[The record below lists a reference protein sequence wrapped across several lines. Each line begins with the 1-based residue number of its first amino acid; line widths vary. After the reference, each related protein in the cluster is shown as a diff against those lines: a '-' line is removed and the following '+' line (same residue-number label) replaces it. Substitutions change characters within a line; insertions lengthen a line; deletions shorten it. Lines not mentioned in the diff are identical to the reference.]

1 LTRRRKNRAV
11 APVIATLLMVAIAV
25 TGGTVIFVFSQ
36 EFFNVAQ
43 FSGGGPSFET
53 VEVLGYDARDVSKL
67 TTHDGLQTF
76 KPYTGGDG
84 DGLFEK
90 NERITIYVTNNGQQ
104 PITISEISFG
114 GTVYEYANA
123 EGLQSVGPESSIPGG
138 TYDFWLGKGEE
149 NRDVLLQEYLVNHD
163 IALQEYLVNHD
174 ISLQEYYEINDISLQ
189 GRMPIIEP
197 GDSVTTILALDS
209 DFKLGRDVPFRI
221 TTTNGAIFV
230 DAITMGQNMS

>member
-1 LTRRRKNRAV
+1 MRRRKNRVV

-36 EFFNVAQ
+36 EFFNIAQ
-43 FSGGGPSFET
+43 MSSGAPSFES
-53 VEVLGYDARDVSKL
+53 VKVLGYDARDVSQL

-76 KPYTGGDG
+76 KPYSGGDG

-90 NERITIYVTNNGQQ
+90 NERIAIYVKNDSQQ

-123 EGLQSVGPESSIPGG
+123 EGLQSVGDESSIPGG
-138 TYDFWLGKGEE
+138 TYDFWLGKGDE
-149 NRDVLLQEYLVNHD
+149 NHDVLLQEYLVNHD
-163 IALQEYLVNHD
+163 TALQEYLVNHD
-174 ISLQEYYEINDISLQ
+174 ISLQQYLEINDISLQ
-189 GRMPIIEP
+189 GGIQVIEP

-209 DFKLGRDVPFRI
+209 NFKVGRDVSFRI
-221 TTTNGAIFV
+221 TTTNGGIFMGT
-230 DAITMGQNMS
+230 IIMGQNMS

>member
-1 LTRRRKNRAV
+1 MRRRKNRAV

-36 EFFNVAQ
+36 GFFSTAQ
-43 FSGGGPSFET
+43 ISSGFQSFED
-53 VEVLGYDARDVSKL
+53 VKVLGYDARDVSKL

-76 KPYTGGDG
+76 KPYSGGDG

-90 NERITIYVTNNGQQ
+90 HERIAIYVTNNSQQ

-123 EGLQSVGPESSIPGG
+123 EGLQPVGDESSIPGG
-138 TYDFWLGKGEE
+138 TYDFWLNKGGEGE
-149 NRDVLLQEYLVNHD
+149 DNHDVLLQEGVP
-163 IALQEYLVNHD
+163 V
-174 ISLQEYYEINDISLQ
+174 
-189 GRMPIIEP
+189 IEP

-209 DFKLGRDVPFRI
+209 NFKLGRDVPFRI
-221 TTTNGAIFV
+221 TTTNGAIFMGT
-230 DAITMGQNMS
+230 IIMGQNMS

>member
-1 LTRRRKNRAV
+1 MRRRKNRAV

-25 TGGTVIFVFSQ
+25 VGGTVIFVFSQ
-36 EFFNVAQ
+36 GFFSTAQ
-43 FSGGGPSFET
+43 ISSGFPSFET
-53 VEVLGYDARDVSKL
+53 VTVLGYDARDVSQL

-90 NERITIYVTNNGQQ
+90 HERIAIYVTNDSNE

-123 EGLQSVGPESSIPGG
+123 EVLQSVGPESSIPGG

-149 NRDVLLQEYLVNHD
+149 NHD
-163 IALQEYLVNHD
+163 ILLKASQDLEHGIQV
-174 ISLQEYYEINDISLQ
+174 
-189 GRMPIIEP
+189 IES
-197 GDSVTTILALDS
+197 GDSITTILALDS
-209 DFKLGRDVPFRI
+209 NFKLGRDVAFRI
-221 TTTNGAIFV
+221 TTSNGAIFV
-230 DAITMGQNMS
+230 DTVIMGQNMS

>member
-1 LTRRRKNRAV
+1 MRRRKNRAV

-36 EFFNVAQ
+36 GFFSTAQ
-43 FSGGGPSFET
+43 ISSGFLSFET
-53 VEVLGYDARDVSKL
+53 VTVLGYDARDVSQL

-76 KPYTGGDG
+76 KPYSGGDG

-90 NERITIYVTNNGQQ
+90 NERIAIYVTNNGQQ
-104 PITISEISFG
+104 PITIAEISFG

-123 EGLQSVGPESSIPGG
+123 EVLQSVGDESSIRGG
-138 TYDFWLGKGEE
+138 QYDFWVGKGEE
-149 NRDVLLQEYLVNHD
+149 NHD
-163 IALQEYLVNHD
+163 ILLKSSQDLEHGIQV
-174 ISLQEYYEINDISLQ
+174 
-189 GRMPIIEP
+189 IEP

-221 TTTNGAIFV
+221 TTSNGAIFV
-230 DAITMGQNMS
+230 DTIIMGQNMS

>member
-36 EFFNVAQ
+36 GFFSTAQ
-43 FSGGGPSFET
+43 ISSGYPSFEL
-53 VEVLGYDARDVSKL
+53 VKVLGYDSRDVSQL

-90 NERITIYVTNNGQQ
+90 HERITIYVTNNSQQ

-123 EGLQSVGPESSIPGG
+123 EVLQSVGPESSIPGG

-149 NRDVLLQEYLVNHD
+149 NQDILLKASQDLEHGIQV
-163 IALQEYLVNHD
+163 
-174 ISLQEYYEINDISLQ
+174 
-189 GRMPIIEP
+189 IEP

-209 DFKLGRDVPFRI
+209 NFKLGRDVPFRI

-230 DAITMGQNMS
+230 DTVIMGQNMS

>member
-1 LTRRRKNRAV
+1 MRRRKNRAV

-43 FSGGGPSFET
+43 VGGGFPSIEA
-53 VEVLGYDARDVSKL
+53 VKVLGYDARDVSQL

-90 NERITIYVTNNGQQ
+90 NERIAIYVTNNGQQ

-114 GTVYEYANA
+114 GMVYEYANA
-123 EGLQSVGPESSIPGG
+123 EGLQSVGDESSIPGG
-138 TYDFWLGKGEE
+138 TYDFWLGKGDE
-149 NRDVLLQEYLVNHD
+149 NHDVLLKSSQDLEHGIQV
-163 IALQEYLVNHD
+163 
-174 ISLQEYYEINDISLQ
+174 
-189 GRMPIIEP
+189 IEP

-209 DFKLGRDVPFRI
+209 NFKMGRDVSFRI
-221 TTTNGAIFV
+221 TTTNGAIFMGT
-230 DAITMGQNMS
+230 IIMGQNMS

>member
-36 EFFNVAQ
+36 GFFNVAQ
-43 FSGGGPSFET
+43 ISSGFPSIET
-53 VEVLGYDARDVSKL
+53 VTVLGYDARDVSQL

-90 NERITIYVTNNGQQ
+90 HERITIYVTNDSNE

-123 EGLQSVGPESSIPGG
+123 EVLQSVGPESSIPGG

-149 NRDVLLQEYLVNHD
+149 NHDVLLQEYLVNHD
-163 IALQEYLVNHD
+163 TALQEYLVNHD
-174 ISLQEYYEINDISLQ
+174 ITLQQYQEINDISLQ
-189 GRMPIIEP
+189 GRIQVIEP

-209 DFKLGRDVPFRI
+209 NFKLGRDVPFRI

-230 DAITMGQNMS
+230 DTIIMGQNMS

>member
-1 LTRRRKNRAV
+1 MTRRRKNRAV

-76 KPYTGGDG
+76 KPYSGGDG

-90 NERITIYVTNNGQQ
+90 NERIAIYVTNDSNE

-123 EGLQSVGPESSIPGG
+123 EVLGPVGDESSIPGG
-138 TYDFWLGKGEE
+138 HYDFWLNKGEE
-149 NRDVLLQEYLVNHD
+149 NHDVLLKASQDLEHGIQV
-163 IALQEYLVNHD
+163 
-174 ISLQEYYEINDISLQ
+174 
-189 GRMPIIEP
+189 IEP

-209 DFKLGRDVPFRI
+209 NFKMGRDVSFRI
-221 TTTNGAIFV
+221 TTTNGAIFMGT
-230 DAITMGQNMS
+230 IIMGQNMS

>member
-1 LTRRRKNRAV
+1 MRRRKNRAV

-36 EFFNVAQ
+36 GFFSTAQ
-43 FSGGGPSFET
+43 ISSGYPSFEL
-53 VEVLGYDARDVSKL
+53 VKVLGYDARDVSKL

-76 KPYTGGDG
+76 KPYSGGDG

-90 NERITIYVTNNGQQ
+90 NERIAIYVTNNSQQ

-123 EGLQSVGPESSIPGG
+123 EGLQSVGDESSIPGG

-149 NRDVLLQEYLVNHD
+149 NHD
-163 IALQEYLVNHD
+163 ILLKASQDLEVGIQV
-174 ISLQEYYEINDISLQ
+174 
-189 GRMPIIEP
+189 IEP
-197 GDSVTTILALDS
+197 GDSVTTILALGS

-221 TTTNGAIFV
+221 TTSNGAIFV
-230 DAITMGQNMS
+230 GEIIMGQNMS

>member
-1 LTRRRKNRAV
+1 MRRRKNRAV

-25 TGGTVIFVFSQ
+25 VGGTIIFVFSQ
-36 EFFNVAQ
+36 EFFNIAQ
-43 FSGGGPSFET
+43 ISSGFPSIET
-53 VEVLGYDARDVSKL
+53 VTVLGYDARDVSQL

-90 NERITIYVTNNGQQ
+90 HERITIYVTNDSNQ

-114 GTVYEYANA
+114 GMVYEYANA
-123 EGLQSVGPESSIPGG
+123 EVLQSVGPESSIPGG

-149 NRDVLLQEYLVNHD
+149 NHDVLLKASQDLEHGIQV
-163 IALQEYLVNHD
+163 
-174 ISLQEYYEINDISLQ
+174 
-189 GRMPIIEP
+189 IES
-197 GDSVTTILALDS
+197 GDSITTILALGS

-221 TTTNGAIFV
+221 TTSNGAIFV
-230 DAITMGQNMS
+230 DTVIMGQNMS

>member
-1 LTRRRKNRAV
+1 MRRRKNRAV

-43 FSGGGPSFET
+43 IGSGAPSFES
-53 VEVLGYDARDVSKL
+53 VKVLGYDARDVSKL

-76 KPYTGGDG
+76 KPYSGGDG

-90 NERITIYVTNNGQQ
+90 NERIAIYVKNDSQQ

-114 GTVYEYANA
+114 GMVYEYANA
-123 EGLQSVGPESSIPGG
+123 EGLESVGDESSIPGG
-138 TYDFWLGKGEE
+138 TYDFWLNRSGEGE
-149 NRDVLLQEYLVNHD
+149 DHHDVLFQEGVP
-163 IALQEYLVNHD
+163 V
-174 ISLQEYYEINDISLQ
+174 
-189 GRMPIIEP
+189 IES
-197 GDSVTTILALDS
+197 GDSITTILALGS

-230 DAITMGQNMS
+230 GEIIMGQNMS